1 MNKLWYNPH
10 KIKEKKINYDDDKMN
25 RMKGRHKGQN

>member
-10 KIKEKKINYDDDKMN
+10 KIKEKINYDDDKMN
-25 RMKGRHKGQN
+25 RMKGRYKGQN